1 MMRGGW
7 VILLLAATGAMTL
20 GIGVRDVTI
29 SNFWQALTALDPH
42 DPAHV
47 TILSIRLPRLWAG
60 LIAGGALGMAGTVMQ
75 ALTRNPLADPGILGI
90 NAGAAFAIV
99 VGSLLLG
106 QADVGLVAA
115 PAFPGAALASLAVF
129 IIGGGRHGDT
139 GPVRLALAGA
149 ALNALLLS
157 LVSAIVLLRAESL
170 EVFRFWV
177 VGSLAQASAR
187 PLLIMTLVTVFGAF
201 LAFALAPRIEALSLG
216 TALSR
221 GLGTRPGRVQLGAL
235 LAVTALTGAAVAV
248 AGPVAF
254 LGLMVPP
261 IARRITGHHLRA
273 ELIVSAGLG
282 ASILLIA
289 DTAGRLIF
297 MPAELGAGVMT
308 ALLGGPVFVMIARRL
323 LPGGQT

>member
-1 MMRGGW
+1 MKAWGW
-7 VILLLAATGAMTL
+7 VVLLLAAAAAMTL
-20 GIGVRDVTI
+20 GIGVRPVALADI
-29 SNFWQALTALDPH
+29 WQAFAAPDPAN
-42 DPAHV
+42 PAHV
-47 TILSIRLPRLWAG
+47 TILSIRMPRLWAG
-60 LIAGGALGMAGTVMQ
+60 LIAGAALGMGGTVMQ

-99 VGSLLLG
+99 IGSLLLA

-115 PAFPGAALASLAVF
+115 LAFPGAALASLAVF
-129 IIGGGRHGDT
+129 SLGGGRHGDA
-139 GPVRLALAGA
+139 GPVRLTLAGA

-157 LVSAIVLLRAESL
+157 LVSGVVLLRADSL

-177 VGSLAQASAR
+177 VGSLSQAGER
-187 PLLIMTLVTVFGAF
+187 PLAVMAAVTLFGAA
-201 LAFALAPRIEALSLG
+201 LAYALAPRIEALALG
-216 TALSR
+216 SALSR
-221 GLGTRPGRVQLGAL
+221 GLGTRPGPVQAGAL

-261 IARRITGHHLRA
+261 IARRITGHVLRA

-282 ASILLIA
+282 ASILLLA

-297 MPAELGAGVMT
+297 APAELGVGVMT

-323 LPGGQT
+323 LPGGQP

>member
-1 MMRGGW
+1 MKRWGW
-7 VILLLAATGAMTL
+7 VILVLLAAAAMTL
-20 GIGVRDVTI
+20 GIGVRPVSVADI
-29 SNFWQALTALDPH
+29 WHAFTAPDPEN
-42 DPAHV
+42 PAHI

-60 LIAGGALGMAGTVMQ
+60 IIAGAALGMAGTVMQ

-90 NAGAAFAIV
+90 NAGAAFALVI
-99 VGSLLLG
+99 GSLLLG
-106 QADVGLVAA
+106 QADAGLAVVLT
-115 PAFPGAALASLAVF
+115 FPGAAFAALAVF
-129 IIGGGRHGDT
+129 ILGGGRGGDA

-157 LVSAIVLLRAESL
+157 LVSAVVLLRADSL

-177 VGSLAQASAR
+177 VGSLAQANMR
-187 PLLIMTLVTVFGAF
+187 PLLAMAAVTLFGAV
-201 LAFALAPRIEALSLG
+201 LALMLAPRIEALSLG
-216 TALSR
+216 SALSR
-221 GLGTRPGRVQLGAL
+221 GLGTRPGWVQAGAL

-261 IARRITGHHLRA
+261 IARRITGHVLRA
-273 ELIVSAGLG
+273 ELVVAASLG
-282 ASILLIA
+282 ASILLLA

-297 MPAELGAGVMT
+297 APAELGAGVMT
-308 ALLGGPVFVMIARRL
+308 ALMGGPVFVMIARRL

>member
-7 VILLLAATGAMTL
+7 VVLLLAAAGAMTL
-20 GIGVRDVTI
+20 GIGVRDI
-29 SNFWQALTALDPH
+29 AIGDFWQALTAPDPEN
-42 DPAHV
+42 PAHV
-47 TILSIRLPRLWAG
+47 TLLSIRLPRLWAG

-99 VGSLLLG
+99 VGAMLLG
-106 QADVGLVAA
+106 QGDVGLVAA
-115 PAFPGAALASLAVF
+115 LAFPGAALASMAVF
-129 IIGGGRHGDT
+129 IIGGGRHGDA
-139 GPVRLALAGA
+139 GPLRLALAGS

-157 LVSAIVLLRAESL
+157 LVSAVVLLRADSL

-187 PLLIMTLVTVFGAF
+187 PLLAMTLVTLIGAM
-201 LAFALAPRIEALSLG
+201 LALALAPRIEALSLG
-216 TALSR
+216 SALSR
-221 GLGTRPGRVQLGAL
+221 GLGMRPGRVQLGGL
-235 LAVTALTGAAVAV
+235 LVVTALTGAAVSV

-261 IARRITGHHLRA
+261 IARRITGHVLRA
-273 ELIVSAGLG
+273 ELIVAAGLG

-308 ALLGGPVFVMIARRL
+308 ALMGGPVFVMIARRL
-323 LPGGQT
+323 LPGGQP